1 MFISNTIK
9 TLIGLIVLCIYP
21 SKRRNPHERLKKITI
36 LRIISPPPCRGDF
49 KTYLQQ
55 SVTKFLADEYVCRL
69 KMKKNILIVDDI
81 HPVFMEQAEALGYTC
96 DYQPLIKPAE
106 ALEILGNYAGLVIR
120 SKFNVDR
127 KVIDAAK
134 SLRFVCR
141 AGAGMDNI
149 DEDYARQKGIAL
161 INAPEGNMDAVGE
174 HAVGLLLAL
183 MNNFRNADAEIRAG
197 SWQREANR
205 GYELKG
211 KTVGIIGY
219 GFMGHSFAKKLSG
232 FGVSVIAYD
241 KYKTGFSDAYA
252 REVSM
257 EEIVKHSD
265 VLSIHVPLTAETD
278 GLVNDEYLFHFK
290 KPIFFINTSR
300 GKTAKVGAVL
310 KAIKQGK
317 ILGAG
322 LDVLEVEKFPVLGEQ
337 EWFDELKQSGKVI
350 LTPHVAGWTFD
361 SYRRIS
367 EVMAG
372 KLALLSD

>member
-1 MFISNTIK
+1 
-9 TLIGLIVLCIYP
+9 
-21 SKRRNPHERLKKITI
+21 
-36 LRIISPPPCRGDF
+36 
-49 KTYLQQ
+49 
-55 SVTKFLADEYVCRL
+55 
-69 KMKKNILIVDDI
+69 MKKNILIVDDI
-81 HPVFMEQAEALGYTC
+81 HPVFIEQAETLGYTC
-96 DYQPLIKPAE
+96 DYKPLIKASE
-106 ALEILGNYAGLVIR
+106 ALEIIGDYAGLVIR

-127 KVIDAAK
+127 SVIDAGT

-149 DEDYARQKGIAL
+149 DEAYAAEKNIKL

-174 HAVGLLLAL
+174 HAVGLLLSL
-183 MNNFRNADAEIRAG
+183 MNNFRTADAEIRTG
-197 SWQREANR
+197 SWLREANR

-219 GFMGHSFAKKLSG
+219 GFMGSSFAKKLSG
-232 FGVSVIAYD
+232 FGVDVIAYD
-241 KYKTGFSDAYA
+241 KYKTGFSDRYA

-265 VLSIHVPLTAETD
+265 VLSLHVPLTAETD

-300 GKTAKVGAVL
+300 GKTAKVSAVL
-310 KAIKQGK
+310 NAIKQGK
-317 ILGAG
+317 IIGAG
-322 LDVLEVEKFPVLGEQ
+322 LDVLEVEKFPALAEQ
-337 EWFDELKQSGKVI
+337 GWYEELRQSGKVI

-367 EVMAG
+367 EVMAA
-372 KLALLSD
+372 KLAKLGE